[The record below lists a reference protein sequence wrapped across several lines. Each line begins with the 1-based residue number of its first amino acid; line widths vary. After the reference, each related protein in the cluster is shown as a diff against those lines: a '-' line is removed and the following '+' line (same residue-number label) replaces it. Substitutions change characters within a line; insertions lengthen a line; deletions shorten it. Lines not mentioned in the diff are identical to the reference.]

1 VSNRYLLILV
11 LYALAS
17 FGSVLAIA
25 ESAAWLLRKQALRV
39 IERLRPHDGV
49 IAHLGLRLLPA
60 LLALLLTSL
69 SAVPGYFKGEPIGTH
84 ELPGPW
90 LIGLAIVG
98 LYALIAPLIRVAWL
112 ATRTQARTNRWLQ
125 TAIGGESFSDFPVIE
140 LALDQPVIV
149 ASGVLKKSIWIS
161 TAVRSLLTPRE
172 LRAALRHE
180 AAHCRQ
186 NHNLAKLL
194 SALAPRL
201 LPAEVME
208 ENLRETIEFAADDEA
223 CSIPGDGLNLAA
235 AVVTLAKQCAAPA
248 AEMFYTALVDP
259 RQAAR
264 LERRV
269 ERLVLPQQ
277 LGNSRIFMSLAS
289 ACVAVIVCTAAVGS
303 LPLAQH
309 AFRETLELLVR

>member
-1 VSNRYLLILV
+1 MSNRYLLILV

-17 FGSVLAIA
+17 FGSILAIA
-25 ESAAWLLRKQALRV
+25 EAAAWLLRKQALSV
-39 IERLRPHDGV
+39 IERLRPQDGV
-49 IAHLGLRLLPA
+49 IAHLVLRLLPA

-98 LYALIAPLIRVAWL
+98 LYSLIAPLVQVAWL
-112 ATRTQARTNRWLQ
+112 AARTQARTKRWLQ
-125 TAIGGESFSDFPVIE
+125 TAIGGESFSNFPVIE
-140 LALDQPVIV
+140 LGLEQPVIV
-149 ASGVLKKSIWIS
+149 ASGVLTKSIWIS
-161 TAVRSLLTPRE
+161 SAVRSLLSPRE

-194 SALAPRL
+194 CALAPRL
-201 LPAEVME
+201 LPAKMME
-208 ENLRETIEFAADDEA
+208 ENLRETIEYAADDEA
-223 CSIPGDGLNLAA
+223 CSIPGDGLNLAS
-235 AVVTLAKQCAAPA
+235 AVVTLAKQSAAPA
-248 AEMFYTALVDP
+248 SSMLYTALVDP

-269 ERLVLPQQ
+269 ERLVLPRQ
-277 LGNSRIFMSLAS
+277 LGNSRIFVTLSS
-289 ACVAVIVCTAAVGS
+289 ACFAMIVCTAAIGS
-303 LPLAQH
+303 SPLAQH